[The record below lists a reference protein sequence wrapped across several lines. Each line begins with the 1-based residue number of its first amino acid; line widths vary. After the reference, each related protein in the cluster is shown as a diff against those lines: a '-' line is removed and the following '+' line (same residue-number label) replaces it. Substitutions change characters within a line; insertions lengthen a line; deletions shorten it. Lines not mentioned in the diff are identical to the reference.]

1 MALLASQRTSNSSL
15 NLQPACRFMA
25 IMEGFASVNDVLQAL
40 GRIFRIGQLPAQ
52 KIWLVTADQTY
63 DQKIQHR
70 AALHRLTER

>member
-1 MALLASQRTSNSSL
+1 
-15 NLQPACRFMA
+15 MA

-40 GRIFRIGQLPAQ
+40 GRIFRIGQLLAQ